1 MRGIY
6 YDVDTLLMVQ
16 VQPIPLQIP
25 YSTSLN
31 FGTSLKGKALV
42 LYKFNPDKLFIA
54 QEEGSMLFKSIY
66 MKKKGGR
73 LRRFLIIVDG
83 TSRRVVAVSAHR

>member
-1 MRGIY
+1 
-6 YDVDTLLMVQ
+6 
-16 VQPIPLQIP
+16 LQIP

-31 FGTSLKGKALV
+31 FGRSLKGKALV

-54 QEEGSMLFKSIY
+54 QEEGSMLFKWMY

-73 LRRFLIIVDG
+73 LRRFLTIVDG
-83 TSRRVVAVSAHR
+83 TSPVASLLFLPVAERSPGRNVQSS